1 LSRFSAAALVA
12 LIIVSAYKSVL
23 LKDSPTQ
30 LNHVDYMWR
39 LLIGLGCVPGA
50 IALYF
55 RLTIPETP
63 RFTMDIERNVK
74 QASQDIDN
82 VLSTGKFVVDPD
94 AVIQRVQAPKASRKD
109 FAAHFSKWENLKVLI
124 GTSYSWFAL
133 DVSKCLS
140 TARALKALTTQ
151 SSAQIAFYGLGLNSS
166 IILQAIGFGTPPVKG
181 IIGVYDNLKNICVG
195 NLILSAA
202 GLVPGYYAS
211 FLLIDSWGRKP
222 IQLMGFSILTV
233 LFATLGKFP
242 NLYRLLFAD
251 VLG

>member
-1 LSRFSAAALVA
+1 MGQLLCVALASKCDFISFLLRFSAAALVA
-12 LIIVSAYKSVL
+12 LVIVSAYKNVL
-23 LKDSPTQ
+23 LEDSPTQ

-50 IALYF
+50 VALYF

-82 VLSTGKFVVDPD
+82 VLTTGKFVVDPD

-140 TARALKALTTQ
+140 TVRALKALTNSLMLRSPSTG
-151 SSAQIAFYGLGLNSS
+151 SVSIRALSCKRSASVLPRSRVS
-166 IILQAIGFGTPPVKG
+166 
-181 IIGVYDNLKNICVG
+181 
-195 NLILSAA
+195 
-202 GLVPGYYAS
+202 LVS
-211 FLLIDSWGRKP
+211 TR
-222 IQLMGFSILTV
+222 T
-233 LFATLGKFP
+233 
-242 NLYRLLFAD
+242 
-251 VLG
+251 